1 MTWYNTDIKKN
12 RNPNSPETKEQVT
25 VDSDTPRNSNFKIH
39 RTIAGLKALYPSGF
53 WKFIKKKRCY

>member
-12 RNPNSPETKEQVT
+12 RNPNSTETKEQVT

-39 RTIAGLKALYPSGF
+39 ELLYADD
-53 WKFIKKKRCY
+53 